1 MRSKAGPVNS
11 YTFDL
16 HDGFTG
22 SHGNLADHLSAAKD
36 LGKAD
41 EPLSAR
47 SGPGRKVD
55 RGTATP
61 EETPAELRA
70 KGWNRPAASVRGGG
84 GGDDDDDD
92 GECPAGMYAASG
104 LHHPAQRMGLETPRF
119 KAVDACA
126 RCPTGRFGS
135 GKGLRGLADCVLC
148 PAGRYGARPGGASV
162 AEGCALCAAGRFGS
176 QRGLEHRGCSGA
188 CPPGKHSLL
197 PGLTS
202 AAQCLA
208 CPRGYR
214 GPGCESGSHDEG
226 GPAPMTDQRLGG
238 DSGGSYYGVAKVD
251 RHHRNG
257 HDTRMRSIEDRER
270 AWDTATHFEDARR
283 VY

>member
-41 EPLSAR
+41 EPLSTR

-84 GGDDDDDD
+84 GGDDDDDDD

-135 GKGLRGLADCVLC
+135 GKGLRGSI
-148 PAGRYGARPGGASV
+148 PV
-162 AEGCALCAAGRFGS
+162 AQPWDVVMDLFLYRDT
-176 QRGLEHRGCSGA
+176 
-188 CPPGKHSLL
+188 
-197 PGLTS
+197 LTS
-202 AAQCLA
+202 APWAIPLYGLCVAA
-208 CPRGYR
+208 CP
-214 GPGCESGSHDEG
+214 
-226 GPAPMTDQRLGG
+226 
-238 DSGGSYYGVAKVD
+238 K
-251 RHHRNG
+251 
-257 HDTRMRSIEDRER
+257 REN
-270 AWDTATHFEDARR
+270 
-283 VY
+283 

>member
-1 MRSKAGPVNS
+1 MNS

-55 RGTATP
+55 RGTTTP

-84 GGDDDDDD
+84 GGGDDDDD

-148 PAGRYGARPGGASV
+148 PAGRYGARPRRRQRRGGP
-162 AEGCALCAAGRFGS
+162 CPCAAGRFGLAARAGTPRL
-176 QRGLEHRGCSGA
+176 QRRLPPRQAFSAAGAHERGA
-188 CPPGKHSLL
+188 V
-197 PGLTS
+197 PGLP
-202 AAQCLA
+202 ARL
-208 CPRGYR
+208 PR
-214 GPGCESGSHDEG
+214 P
-226 GPAPMTDQRLGG
+226 RL
-238 DSGGSYYGVAKVD
+238 
-251 RHHRNG
+251 
-257 HDTRMRSIEDRER
+257 RER
-270 AWDTATHFEDARR
+270 EPR
-283 VY
+283 

>member
-1 MRSKAGPVNS
+1 MNS

-84 GGDDDDDD
+84 GG
-92 GECPAGMYAASG
+92 
-104 LHHPAQRMGLETPRF
+104 
-119 KAVDACA
+119 
-126 RCPTGRFGS
+126 
-135 GKGLRGLADCVLC
+135 
-148 PAGRYGARPGGASV
+148 ARPRPR
-162 AEGCALCAAGRFGS
+162 E
-176 QRGLEHRGCSGA
+176 
-188 CPPGKHSLL
+188 
-197 PGLTS
+197 S
-202 AAQCLA
+202 AQ
-208 CPRGYR
+208 
-214 GPGCESGSHDEG
+214 
-226 GPAPMTDQRLGG
+226 
-238 DSGGSYYGVAKVD
+238 SGGRPSA
-251 RHHRNG
+251 
-257 HDTRMRSIEDRER
+257 
-270 AWDTATHFEDARR
+270 
-283 VY
+283 